1 MEIKNAIEI
10 LKIHNL
16 WRRGELKEQ
25 TQSTKKIG
33 ESIDTVVD
41 YFERSQSFEKLTD
54 INIQLE
60 MDRNWFKNKSEKLD
74 SELSIYIDDNR
85 RIRKEFHRIQNV
97 RTFDKVFA
105 IIGIVS
111 VAYIISFG
119 IYKLLNF

>member
-60 MDRNWFKNKSEKLD
+60 MDRNWFKNKSEGDSCKLNSRLCSTREKLAFCAYLD
-74 SELSIYIDDNR
+74 ATE
-85 RIRKEFHRIQNV
+85 RIFFRN
-97 RTFDKVFA
+97 
-105 IIGIVS
+105 
-111 VAYIISFG
+111 FG
-119 IYKLLNF
+119 FLRC

>member
-60 MDRNWFKNKSEKLD
+60 LDRNWFKNKSEKLD

-111 VAYIISFG
+111 VAFG
-119 IYKLLNF
+119 VALAFHQVLK